1 LLNNFVTI
9 KGKIRCIGNS
19 EHLKMKFGNSYILAI
34 YTKDIERFHYEV
46 VVGRNLFSDN
56 KYEKEVKLSQRIK
69 YEVQSKSNISGVF
82 DIMEKLR
89 KEGLF
94 IDYSYSQ
101 TSLEQIFLNNVDKF
115 DESEN

>member
-1 LLNNFVTI
+1 MI

-56 KYEKEVKLSQRIK
+56 KYE
-69 YEVQSKSNISGVF
+69 
-82 DIMEKLR
+82 
-89 KEGLF
+89 
-94 IDYSYSQ
+94 
-101 TSLEQIFLNNVDKF
+101 
-115 DESEN
+115 